1 MPASRIHLVRHGEVH
16 NPDGLLYGRLPGFGL
31 SDLGKQMAAT
41 SATAWKDAA
50 VDVRRIVAS
59 PLQRTQESAAPW
71 AAAYGLQVSLDERLI
86 EPTNRYEGQ
95 PPGFTKRSLARPAE
109 WPWIANPFRPSWGES
124 YESIANRMLAAIE
137 TAWSSVDDG
146 DVVLVSH
153 QLPIWTVHRKLAGEH
168 LWHDPRK
175 RRCALSSI
183 TTLEHT
189 GTAPGGSFR
198 EVGYA
203 DPAESLRAR
212 AIDMGAV

>member
-1 MPASRIHLVRHGEVH
+1 MPASRIHLVRHGEVF

-31 SDLGKQMAAT
+31 SDLGKQMAEV
-41 SATAWKDAA
+41 SATAWRDAG

-71 AAAYGLQVSLDERLI
+71 AAAYGLEVALDERLI

-95 PPGFTKRSLARPAE
+95 PPGFTKRSLGRPAE
-109 WPWIANPFRPSWGES
+109 WSWIANPLRPSWGEA
-124 YESIANRMLAAIE
+124 YDSIANRMLAAVE
-137 TAWSSVDDG
+137 TAWASVDDG

-153 QLPIWTVHRKLAGEH
+153 QLPIWTVHRRLAGEH

-183 TTLEHT
+183 TTLEHV

-212 AIDMGAV
+212 AVDRGAV